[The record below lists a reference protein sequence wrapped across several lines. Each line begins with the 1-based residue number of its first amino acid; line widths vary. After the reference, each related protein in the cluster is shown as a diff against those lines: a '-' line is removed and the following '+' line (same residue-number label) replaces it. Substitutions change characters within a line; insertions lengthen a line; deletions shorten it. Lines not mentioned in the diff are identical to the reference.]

1 MSDFLDLH
9 DDGPLR
15 RVLFLGAI
23 LLIVVPFI
31 QAGSQLWPLQ
41 LGNIQWRFGAANA
54 LSAVLL
60 LPFLGLAL
68 LLLMARAME
77 SSGLG
82 KTVGALSALFT
93 AALAGSFVVF
103 LLDALQLKTIVS
115 TQMETAFKTTSAR
128 VGLVTAMFAVAFLML
143 ALAGFKG
150 PRGSSAARS
159 GSAKRSEPARSEEP
173 DEDGAPGLIVGR

>member
-9 DDGPLR
+9 DDPSLR

-41 LGNIQWRFGAANA
+41 FSNIQWRFGAANA

-68 LLLMARAME
+68 LLVMSRALESGSMA
-77 SSGLG
+77 
-82 KTVGALSALFT
+82 KTVGVLSGLFT
-93 AALAGSFVVF
+93 AGLAASFVVF

-115 TQMETAFKTTSAR
+115 TQLEAQFKASAAR
-128 VGLVTAMFAVAFLML
+128 VAVVTVLFVVAFLVL
-143 ALAGFKG
+143 ALAGFKT
-150 PRGSSAARS
+150 PRGSAVRSSSARRS
-159 GSAKRSEPARSEEP
+159 RADEASADDA
-173 DEDGAPGLIVGR
+173 APGLIVGR